1 MYSYFF
7 AVCVPRLRCVF
18 VWLIVTMVGIYSVFF
33 AWRANL
39 NIEKPLLLGV
49 VSSSLRHSSNNV
61 FYNVRYFTLKN
72 AVLF

>member
-7 AVCVPRLRCVF
+7 AVCVPRLRFVF
-18 VWLIVTMVGIYSVFF
+18 VWLIVTMVSIYSVFF

-49 VSSSLRHSSNNV
+49 VS
-61 FYNVRYFTLKN
+61 
-72 AVLF
+72 